1 MARTI
6 NPYERQHRANMAKY
20 GRMIDEI
27 FNAAARE
34 AAMIGASVDFDGEGV
49 FSFADYPNTQ
59 RLVGKLLSGLHN
71 NIEAT
76 IVNGANAEWTLAN
89 NKNSELCRRVFGDNI
104 GRMTKEQYK
113 QYFSNNDEARKA
125 FLARKEGGLNLS
137 DRVWRYTDQFKSDIE
152 LGLDIGIRDGLD
164 AASMARRLQQYL
176 RHPDM
181 LFRRVRDEHGDL
193 VLSQRASDFHPGQG
207 VYRSSYKN
215 ALRLTRTETNM
226 AYHTSDYD
234 RWQQLDFVVGIE
246 ISLSGNHTSN
256 GKPLTDICDELQG
269 RYPKDFKFTGW
280 HPQCRCQA
288 TTILKTEQELME
300 ENRAILNGEE
310 PSHDSVN
317 KVDDVPDNFIQWVA
331 ENEERAAEHYTMPY
345 FVRDNQKYIPKDMI
359 ASYGSRLPYDS
370 YAEYEAAMKYN
381 RKKAVFSDEIK
392 KNIQDLNRVMPVMQG
407 KVMGI
412 AEADKGNSNPDYGVK
427 DAIDKGY
434 RHNCQTC
441 TMVYEARRRGFD
453 VTAAPNPRINKRM
466 DDFDKYCKDK
476 KVDWTERY
484 LNADGTKAKY
494 TWSKKVLD
502 KNTSEAKKAFIEGCI
517 TDAGRYEVYCAW
529 KNGNAHVFI
538 IEKQANGN
546 MMWFDP
552 QTGVAGKE
560 VEKYLDEMKRSS
572 IGVMRIDNKL
582 INPKFAGRFKK
593 S

>member
-1 MARTI
+1 
-6 NPYERQHRANMAKY
+6 MAKY

-113 QYFSNNDEARKA
+113 QFFSNNDEARKA

-193 VLSQRASDFHPGQG
+193 VLSKRASEFHPGQG

-331 ENEERAAEHYTMPY
+331 KNEERAAEHYTMPY

-381 RKKAVFSDEIK
+381 KKNAKFSDEIR
-392 KNIQDLNRVMPVMQG
+392 KNIEELNKVMPVMQG
-407 KVMGI
+407 KIMNFT
-412 AEADKGNSNPDYGVK
+412 EADGGLSNPNYNDK
-427 DAIDKGY
+427 DAGLDGY
-434 RHNCQTC
+434 VNNCQTC
-441 TMVYEARRRGFD
+441 TVSYELRRRGFN
-453 VTAAPNPRINKRM
+453 VEAMPNPVKEGYEKMRDIATYFRKHGMTWEDR
-466 DDFDKYCKDK
+466 FI
-476 KVDWTERY
+476 T
-484 LNADGTKAKY
+484 ADGKRAMYDWSTNAGLDDTDSAKIAFVL
-494 TWSKKVLD
+494 KK
-502 KNTSEAKKAFIEGCI
+502 TM
-517 TDAGRYEVYCAW
+517 DAGRYEVYCGW
-529 KNGNAHVFI
+529 KKGYAHVFVVERTTSGDI
-538 IEKQANGN
+538 I
-546 MMWFDP
+546 WYDP
-552 QTGVAGKE
+552 QSGK
-560 VEKYLDEMKRSS
+560 KGDEIKAYMSNVKAES
-572 IGVMRIDNKL
+572 IGVTRIDDKL
-582 INPKFAGRFKK
+582 INPKFAGRLIKAGK
-593 S
+593 